1 MFGNLRT
8 GTKLFILSG
17 MFIVSI
23 AVATYSLI
31 ADKVAAVNFA
41 RKELAGSHYL
51 AIVRDTYGT
60 VATGLTDDAA
70 YRRSRDRAEANV
82 AALAAAQT
90 AAVGTLQTAD
100 LAKAL
105 DAALGELLSAQTAGG
120 TVDAAALRALVAAR
134 SLAARISDD
143 SNLAL
148 DTDLDSYHLVIVVV
162 DKLPPVFGA
171 LAEAHTLIRLGATEG
186 GISIDRGARLLALA
200 SMIRS
205 TADEIDEN
213 LAAAYRGNADGT
225 LQARLAPTMAATMRA
240 LNAYLSVIDARFA
253 GATRGD
259 NDDAGLARA
268 YASAIERML
277 AAWSSTQSELD
288 RLLDR
293 RIGRLTAGMARSLA
307 LIGVLIGLSI
317 LLLVMTHRHIVR
329 PLERLERLARR
340 VRETKDYGLRF
351 EHANQDEIGRVAGA
365 FNGMLAEL
373 SAAHELD
380 VAHQVRAAEDALGLL
395 VGVTAAAS
403 SAPTEAA
410 LASACL
416 EQICRSCE
424 WQFGQVWYPD
434 EQDRLLHCSA
444 HSFFGS
450 RKYAALRELSLRT
463 TLTRGQ
469 GLPGQVWENNRA
481 VWISSRVEREENLP
495 RLQASRALGFKA
507 AFAFPVILDDKV
519 LAVFEFLSEH
529 TRAPERAFLDSVEKL
544 GRILGDSLV
553 RKRSVAALRASE
565 ERWRS
570 VFENSTFG
578 VTLIDRSSLRYLTT
592 NAAFQAMMGYTDA
605 ELRERTAMDI
615 SLDADK
621 ERSRTLLTELS
632 EGKRQRYVIVKQYR
646 RKDGT
651 LMWGESY
658 VSVIPGGDG
667 KPLMFLG
674 STVDISERKRAEDAL
689 QSTQA
694 ELARVQRLTIMGEIT
709 ASIAHEINQPLAAI
723 VTNANSGLRWLG
735 NKTPDLGEAQ
745 SALRRIVSDGH
756 RAGDV
761 IGSIRAMFKNGRR
774 ENAYYDVNALIREVL
789 ALVHGELE
797 SNKVETRVELSEGMP
812 KVLADRVQLQQ
823 VVLNLMMNAIEA
835 MGSMQN
841 GGARILGVNSELRD
855 RRDILITVKDSGP
868 GIDPQNI
875 DRIFD
880 RFFTTKANGMGMG
893 LSICRSIVEAHN
905 GRLWAEPD
913 VGPGSVFRILLPVD
927 GAAARG

>member
-31 ADKVAAVNFA
+31 VDRAAAINFA
-41 RKELAGSHYL
+41 RQELAGSRYL
-51 AIVRDTYGT
+51 AVVRDIDAA
-60 VATGLTDDAA
+60 VVTGLTDDAA
-70 YRRSRDRAEANV
+70 YRRSRDRAEAMV

-90 AAVGTLQTAD
+90 AAAGTLQTAD
-100 LAKAL
+100 FAKRL
-105 DAALGELLSAQTAGG
+105 DAALRELWSTQAAGG
-120 TVDAAALRALVAAR
+120 TLDPAALRALAAAR

-148 DTDLDSYHLVIVVV
+148 DTDLDSYHLVIVIV
-162 DKLPPVFGA
+162 DKLPPALGA
-171 LAEAHTLIRLGATEG
+171 VAEAQTLLRLGATEG

-205 TADEIDEN
+205 IAGEIDEN
-213 LAAAYRGNADGT
+213 LAAAYRGNGDGA
-225 LQARLAPTMAATMRA
+225 LRANLAPTVAAMVAA
-240 LNAYLSVIDARFA
+240 LDAYLGAVDARFA
-253 GATRGD
+253 GAIRGD
-259 NDDAGLARA
+259 NDDAALARA
-268 YASAIERML
+268 YSAAAERML
-277 AAWSSTQSELD
+277 TAWSSAQTELD
-288 RLLDR
+288 RLLGR
-293 RIGRLTAGMARSLA
+293 RIDNLTAGMARNLA
-307 LIGVLIGLSI
+307 FIGALVALSI

-395 VGVTAAAS
+395 VGVTTAAS
-403 SAPTEAA
+403 SAPSEAA

-434 EQDRLLHCSA
+434 AQDGLLDCSA
-444 HSFFGS
+444 DSFFGTS
-450 RKYAALRELSLRT
+450 KHATLRDLSLRT
-463 TLTRGQ
+463 TLTRGR
-469 GLPGQVWENNRA
+469 GLPGQVWENKRA
-481 VWISSRVEREENLP
+481 VWISSRVEREDKLP

-507 AFAFPVILDDKV
+507 AFAFPVMLGDKV

-529 TRAPERAFLDSVEKL
+529 TRAPERAFLDTVEKL

-553 RKRSVAALRASE
+553 RKRSEAALRVSE

-570 VFENSTFG
+570 VFEHSTFG
-578 VTLIDRSSLRYLTT
+578 LTLIDRSSLRYLMT

-621 ERSRTLLTELS
+621 ERSRALLTELN
-632 EGKRQRYVIVKQYR
+632 EGKRQHYVIVKQYR
-646 RKDGT
+646 RGDGT
-651 LMWGESY
+651 LMWGESF

-667 KPLMFLG
+667 KPMMFLG

-723 VTNANSGLRWLG
+723 VTNANSGLRWLS

-761 IGSIRAMFKNGRR
+761 IGSIRAMFKSGRR

-797 SNKVETRVELSEGMP
+797 SNKVETKVELSEGMP

-835 MGSMQN
+835 MGSTQN
-841 GGARILGVNSELRD
+841 GARILGVNSQLRD
-855 RRDILITVKDSGP
+855 RRDILITVQDSGP
-868 GIDPQNI
+868 GIDPHNI

-913 VGPGSVFRILLPVD
+913 VRPGSVFRILLPVD
-927 GAAARG
+927 GAAARN

>member
-1 MFGNLRT
+1 MFANLRT

-23 AVATYSLI
+23 GVTTFNLVAE
-31 ADKVAAVNFA
+31 KQAAVNFA
-41 RKELAGSHYL
+41 RNELAGSRYL
-51 AIVRDTYGT
+51 AVVRDIYGA
-60 VATGLTDDAA
+60 VVIGLTDDAA
-70 YRRSRDRAEANV
+70 YRRSRDGAD
-82 AALAAAQT
+82 AALAALAVAET
-90 AAVGTLQTAD
+90 AAAGTLQTAD
-100 LAKAL
+100 LAKRL
-105 DAALGELLSAQTAGG
+105 DAELRELWSGRAGG
-120 TVDAAALRALVAAR
+120 GTLDATALRALAAAR

-171 LAEAHTLIRLGATEG
+171 LAEAQTLLRLGATEG
-186 GISIDRGARLLALA
+186 GISIDRGARLLALE

-205 TADEIDEN
+205 TVGEIGEN
-213 LAAAYRGNADGT
+213 LSAAYRGNADGA
-225 LQARLAPTMAATMRA
+225 LQRNLAPGVAAAGAT
-240 LNAYLSVIDARFA
+240 LDAYMSAIDARFA

-268 YASAIERML
+268 YVAAAERL
-277 AAWSSTQSELD
+277 LQAWATAQSELD
-288 RLLDR
+288 RLLRQRIDR
-293 RIGRLTAGMARSLA
+293 LIAGMMRSLA
-307 LIGVLIGLSI
+307 LIGALVGLSI

-340 VRETKDYGLRF
+340 VRETKNYGLRF

-403 SAPTEAA
+403 SAASEPA

-416 EQICRSCE
+416 EQICRSSE
-424 WQFGQVWYPD
+424 WHFGQVWYPD
-434 EQDRLLHCSA
+434 EHEQVLRCSA
-444 HSFFGS
+444 GSFFGGPKHAQF
-450 RKYAALRELSLRT
+450 RALSLRT
-463 TLTRGQ
+463 ALPRGQ
-469 GLPGQVWENNRA
+469 GLPGLVWENKRA
-481 VWISSRVEREENLP
+481 VWISSKIEHEVNLP
-495 RLQASRALGFKA
+495 RLQAARAMGIKA
-507 AFAFPVILDDKV
+507 AFAFPVVLDDKV
-519 LAVFEFLSEH
+519 LAIFEFLSEH
-529 TRAPERAFLDSVEKL
+529 TRAPERAFLDTVEKL

-553 RKRSVAALRASE
+553 RKRSEAALRVSE

-578 VTLIDRSSLRYLTT
+578 LTLIDQSLRYLTT
-592 NAAFQAMMGYTDA
+592 NSAFRAMLGYSDEEIRKLTP
-605 ELRERTAMDI
+605 LDI
-615 SLDADK
+615 SRDDDRD
-621 ERSRTLLTELS
+621 RSRALLTELKDG
-632 EGKRQRYVIVKQYR
+632 ERQNYVIVKQYR
-646 RKDGT
+646 RKDGSW
-651 LMWGESY
+651 MWGESY
-658 VSVIPGGDG
+658 VSMIPGGEAN
-667 KPLMFLG
+667 PPMFLA
-674 STVDISERKRAEDAL
+674 SLVDISERKRAEDAL
-689 QSTQA
+689 QATQA
-694 ELARVQRLTIMGEIT
+694 ELARVQRATIMGEIT

-723 VTNANSGLRWLG
+723 VTNASSGLRWLT
-735 NKTPDLGEAQ
+735 NRTPDLGEAQ
-745 SALRRIVSDGH
+745 TALRRIVSDGH
-756 RAGDV
+756 RASEV
-761 IGSIRAMFKNGRR
+761 VGSIRAMFRSGQR

-789 ALVHGELE
+789 ALVNGELE
-797 SNKVETRVELSEGMP
+797 TNKVVAQVELSEGMP

-835 MGSMQN
+835 MGSVHN
-841 GGARILGVNSELRD
+841 GARILGVNSELRD
-855 RRDILITVKDSGP
+855 ARDILITVKDSGP

-880 RFFTTKANGMGMG
+880 RFFTTKSNGMGMG

-913 VGPGSVFRILLPVD
+913 VRPGSVFRILLPVG
-927 GAAARG
+927 GAAAQS